1 MRVDNDPKVAMTNTS
16 VWSFVRTSNS
26 FPPIVRAGCGALLRR
41 TCGASL
47 QSAVHDQGRR
57 GLDKQRAYNIYLLDG
72 WRRCRSICEPGQHVE
87 HASGSPAY
95 VSGRLQQYLAVMGK
109 VIDASH
115 AQARSAEDQIQCSLC
130 R

>member
-41 TCGASL
+41 TCEASL
-47 QSAVHDQGRR
+47 QSAVHDQGRP

-72 WRRCRSICEPGQHVE
+72 WRRCRSICEPGQHVK
-87 HASGSPAY
+87 HPADRQPTCQGDF
-95 VSGRLQQYLAVMGK
+95 SNT
-109 VIDASH
+109 S
-115 AQARSAEDQIQCSLC
+115 RSWEKSLTPHM
-130 R
+130 